1 MICVLEHAEGCK
13 GMEDLKSSID
23 YSEGQKEAAH
33 RILVELVNI
42 FQEYEE
48 DIRIVGGWVPD
59 LMFPGEGHIGSVDVD
74 VLINHLAL
82 HDEGYQNMA
91 RILQGSGYREHP
103 DKYFSFVK
111 TVEVEGVPYDV
122 DVDILAG
129 MYGGT
134 QPRKRS
140 QHVQGVRALKATG
153 GNFAFDFPPQKIH
166 VEAKR
171 PDGAVDTANVSL
183 VAVVPY
189 LIMKAAAMGR
199 GKAKD
204 AYDIYFLLK
213 HYRGGIMELA
223 KEFQPSGNRKLVQEM
238 KEKLA
243 GKFASADH
251 SGPKDVVDFLGLD
264 DEEDIELIKRDAYE
278 QIQALLDLI

>member
-1 MICVLEHAEGCK
+1 MIKDEN
-13 GMEDLKSSID
+13 LKSSID

-42 FQEYEE
+42 FREYEE

-111 TVEVEGVPYDV
+111 TVEVDGVPYDV

-134 QPRKRS
+134 QPKKRS
-140 QHVQGVRALKATG
+140 QNVQGVKALKATG
-153 GNFAFDFPPQKIH
+153 GNFAFDFPPQKIR

-171 PDGAVDTANVSL
+171 PDGAMDTANVSV
-183 VAVVPY
+183 VAVVPF
-189 LIMKAAAMGR
+189 LIMKTAAMGR

-213 HYRGGIMELA
+213 HCKGGIMELA

-238 KEKLA
+238 KEKLT
-243 GKFASADH
+243 GKFASTDH
-251 SGPKDVVDFLGLD
+251 SGPKDVVDFLGLE
-264 DEEDIELIKRDAYE
+264 DEEEIALVKRDACE
-278 QIQALLDLI
+278 QVRALLDLI

>member
-1 MICVLEHAEGCK
+1 MIK
-13 GMEDLKSSID
+13 DEDLKSGID

-42 FQEYEE
+42 FNEYED

-74 VLINHLAL
+74 VLINHLTL

-91 RILQGSGYREHP
+91 RILLGSGYREHP

-111 TVEVEGVPYDV
+111 TVEVEGIPYDV

-134 QPRKRS
+134 QLKRKS
-140 QHVQGVRALKATG
+140 QHVQGIKALKATG
-153 GNFAFDFPPQKIH
+153 GNLAFDFPPQKIH
-166 VEAKR
+166 LEAKR
-171 PDGAVDTANVSL
+171 PDGAYDVANVSV

-213 HYRGGIMELA
+213 HYRGGVRKLA
-223 KEFQPSGNRKLVQEM
+223 KEFQPAENRKLVQEM

-243 GKFASADH
+243 GKFASINHA
-251 SGPKDVVDFLGLD
+251 GPKDVADFLGTED
-264 DEEDIELIKRDAYE
+264 DEDAVLIKRDAYE
-278 QIQALLDLI
+278 QIQTLLNLI

>member
-1 MICVLEHAEGCK
+1 MIK
-13 GMEDLKSSID
+13 DEDLKSSID

-42 FQEYEE
+42 FREYE
-48 DIRIVGGWVPD
+48 DDLRIVGGWVPD

-74 VLINHLAL
+74 VLINHLTL

-91 RILQGSGYREHP
+91 RILQDSGYREHP

-111 TVEVEGVPYDV
+111 TVEVEGIPYDV

-134 QPRKRS
+134 QSKKRS
-140 QHVQGVRALKATG
+140 QHVQGIKALKATG

-171 PDGAVDTANVSL
+171 PDGAYDVANVSV

-213 HYRGGIMELA
+213 HYRGGIKELA
-223 KEFQPSGNRKLVQEM
+223 KEFQPAENRKLVQEM

-251 SGPKDVVDFLGLD
+251 AGPKDVADFLGLD
-264 DEEDIELIKRDAYE
+264 DDEDIALIKRDAYE
-278 QIQALLDLI
+278 QIQALLNLV

>member
-1 MICVLEHAEGCK
+1 M
-13 GMEDLKSSID
+13 KSSID

-42 FQEYEE
+42 FREYEE

-111 TVEVEGVPYDV
+111 TVEGVLYNV

-134 QPRKRS
+134 QPKRRS
-140 QHVQGVRALKATG
+140 QHVQGVKALKATG

-171 PDGAVDTANVSL
+171 PDGVMDTANVSV
-183 VAVVPY
+183 VAVVPF
-189 LIMKAAAMGR
+189 LIMKTAAMGR

-204 AYDIYFLLK
+204 AYYIYFLLK
-213 HYRGGIMELA
+213 HYKGGIMELA
-223 KEFQPSGNRKLVQEM
+223 KEFQPSGNRKLV
-238 KEKLA
+238 
-243 GKFASADH
+243 
-251 SGPKDVVDFLGLD
+251 
-264 DEEDIELIKRDAYE
+264 
-278 QIQALLDLI
+278 